1 MFHTFLNL
9 PRNVWV
15 LTLTLA
21 LAQGA
26 MPLLVLTSGLL
37 GARLAPNE
45 KLATLPLA
53 LSLVG
58 LASSTIP
65 AAFFAKRWGRKAAA
79 MMGPSIALTGII
91 CCAGSAW
98 LKVYSLLLIGTLL
111 VGASSAFYQQFRF
124 AAIESLSDAA
134 DTGPA
139 LSALMISGIIA
150 GVLGPQLT
158 DWGQILLP
166 NLPEF
171 VAAFILMAALIVCAL
186 VVLALYLCHTV
197 PYKQNVNDV
206 ARPLSVIVTQP
217 LFLIALFVA
226 LASYVMMS
234 FIMTSTPISM
244 HMLHGHSLSDSK
256 WVIQSHVVA
265 MFLPSLFSG
274 LLLKR
279 FGAAPLLIVGS
290 ILYLLVIAVAFSGH
304 DVVHY
309 WWALVCLGVGWNF
322 LFITGTSLLP
332 QTYRRSERFKAQAVN
347 DFTIFTTQAIAS
359 LGAGWVL
366 FRFGWTTQLLIC
378 LPIAL
383 VCLVVAV
390 FYTITRGKNR
400 SQTSC

>member
-1 MFHTFLNL
+1 MFHTFFNL
-9 PRNVWV
+9 PPNVWI
-15 LTLTLA
+15 LALTLA
-21 LAQGA
+21 LVQGA

-37 GARLAPNE
+37 GAQLAPNE

-65 AAFFAKRWGRKAAA
+65 AAFFANRWGRKAAA
-79 MMGPSIALTGII
+79 IMGPSTALIGIVF
-91 CCAGSAW
+91 CAASAG
-98 LKVYSLLLIGTLL
+98 LKIYSLLLIGTFL
-111 VGASSAFYQQFRF
+111 VGGSSAFYQQFRF
-124 AAIESLSDAA
+124 AAIESLNDAS

-139 LSALMISGIIA
+139 LSALMMSGIVA

-158 DWGQILLP
+158 EWGQSVLP
-166 NLPEF
+166 NLPAF
-171 VAAFILMAALIVCAL
+171 VAAFVLMAGLIMGGLLIL
-186 VVLALYLCHTV
+186 VLFLRPTI
-197 PYKQNVNDV
+197 PYEQHDNDV
-206 ARPLSVIVTQP
+206 PRPLSAIVIQP

-226 LASYVMMS
+226 LASYVVMS

-244 HMLHGHSLSDSK
+244 HLIHGHSLNDSK

-279 FGAAPLLIVGS
+279 FGAAPLLIMGS
-290 ILYLLVIAVAFSGH
+290 LLYLLVIAFAFSGH
-304 DVVHY
+304 EVVHY

-332 QTYRRSERFKAQAVN
+332 QTYHRSERFKAQAVN

-383 VCLVVAV
+383 VCLGVAV
-390 FYTITRGKNR
+390 FYTLRYRKN
-400 SQTSC
+400 SEVG